1 MSTDGGLIPRIVA
14 RGICKSYAT
23 PVLQDVDL
31 DIPAGSIHGLV
42 GENGAGKS
50 TLAKILVGLER
61 ADSGS
66 LLLDGQPYRPNNAA
80 DSKNA
85 GIAICAQELSLVDDL
100 SIAENIL
107 LCTSTSGLSCIR
119 RRSANDTA
127 AELLDL
133 VGLEQA
139 EPRTRVG
146 KLSLAEKQL
155 VEIAKTLATDAKVLL
170 LDEPTSALTAP
181 QSERLHAILSDKAR
195 AGVAVIYIS
204 HRLGDVLT
212 VCDHVTVLRDGKVR
226 LTEES
231 AALSEKLLI
240 RQMAAPYSR
249 TRRFADAGRRVRL
262 RPNHADLPMEQS
274 PRSQA
279 PFGGCSMEGADA
291 DFDAPPRS
299 GESSAPVHLTV
310 ENLRTHDLPHPISFI
325 CRRGEI
331 LGIAGLAGSG
341 RTELLNAIF
350 GLDKRLGGSV
360 KIHLDGA
367 TTETRTPRQAIECG
381 VGLVTEDRSRDGVF
395 TDLALGFNVTVAGLG
410 RIADRTGR
418 LIRSKEASAVLELVR
433 TLRVRSNGI
442 DQKMRELSGGNQQKS
457 MLARWL
463 HCGSRLLLLD
473 EPTRGVDVGAKLAIH
488 EELVRLRDSGV
499 SVVAVSSELEELQS
513 LCDRIL
519 VLSKR
524 VLVAEFHR
532 GDWSQQ
538 DILAAAFS
546 EYVEQ
551 EAEFS

>member
-1 MSTDGGLIPRIVA
+1 MSTDGGSNPRIVA

-31 DIPAGSIHGLV
+31 DIPSGSIHGLV

-107 LCTSTSGLSCIR
+107 LGTSTSGLSRIR
-119 RRSANDTA
+119 RKSANDTA
-127 AELLDL
+127 ARLLDL
-133 VGLEQA
+133 VGLEHA

-155 VEIAKTLATDAKVLL
+155 VEIAKTLATDAKVLV

-181 QSERLHAILSDKAR
+181 QSERLHAILRDKANDG
-195 AGVAVIYIS
+195 ATVIYIS

-212 VCDHVTVLRDGKVR
+212 VCDRVTVLRDGKVR
-226 LTEES
+226 LTQDS
-231 AALSEKLLI
+231 GILSEKTLI
-240 RQMAAPYSR
+240 REMA
-249 TRRFADAGRRVRL
+249 
-262 RPNHADLPMEQS
+262 
-274 PRSQA
+274 
-279 PFGGCSMEGADA
+279 GADA
-291 DFDAPPRS
+291 DFDAPRRS
-299 GESSAPVHLTV
+299 TERSAPIHLSV
-310 ENLRTHDLPHPISFI
+310 QNLQTIDLPHPISFD

-341 RTELLNAIF
+341 RTELLRAVF
-350 GLDKRLGGSV
+350 GLDRRLAGSV
-360 KIHLDGA
+360 EVDVDGLM
-367 TTETRTPRQAIECG
+367 TETRSPRQAIECG
-381 VGLVTEDRSRDGVF
+381 VGLVAEDRSSDGIF
-395 TDLALGFNVTVAGLG
+395 KDQALGFNVTVAGLG
-410 RIADRTGR
+410 RVADRTGR
-418 LIRSKEASAVLELVR
+418 LVRSKETSAVLKLVEA
-433 TLRVRSNGI
+433 LRVRSTGV
-442 DQKMRELSGGNQQKS
+442 DQKMRELSGGNQQKL

-463 HCGSRLLLLD
+463 HCRSRLLLLD
-473 EPTRGVDVGAKLAIH
+473 EPTRGVDVAAKLAIH
-488 EELVRLRDSGV
+488 EELIRLRDSGV

-519 VLSKR
+519 VLSNRK
-524 VLVAEFHR
+524 LVAEFLR
-532 GDWSQQ
+532 SNWSQEE
-538 DILAAAFS
+538 ILAAAFS
-546 EYVEQ
+546 EYFHDV
-551 EAEFS
+551 AYANAANN